1 MISEK
6 KVSTHESA
14 SQTQPEMN
22 EIPDMSDSPPQ
33 PSTSD
38 PSGAIANLSLDDRGD
53 EVREEEIPDIDDIPD
68 MDDEGA
74 GLEEEDDAAVRIV
87 HPSA

>member
-1 MISEK
+1 
-6 KVSTHESA
+6 
-14 SQTQPEMN
+14 
-22 EIPDMSDSPPQ
+22 MSDSPPA
-33 PSTSD
+33 PAAAD

-53 EVREEEIPDIDDIPD
+53 EVKEEIIPDMDDIPD
-68 MDDEGA
+68 MEDEGA